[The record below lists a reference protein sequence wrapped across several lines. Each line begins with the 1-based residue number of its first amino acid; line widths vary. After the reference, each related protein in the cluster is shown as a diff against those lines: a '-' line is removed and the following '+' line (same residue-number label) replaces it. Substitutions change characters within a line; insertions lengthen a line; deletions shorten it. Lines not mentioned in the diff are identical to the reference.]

1 MNGDRAKKE
10 YLGLCVFDD
19 RQGKLGNRVQTMVD
33 DIIRKVGRNI
43 NCLGQEDPEIRYVFD
58 VAIED
63 HNKVYGTMQDVCE
76 GSGLKGYIYIADC
89 QYSNADV
96 VDILLFFSG
105 KMANE
110 LESWRV
116 YLED

>member
-33 DIIRKVGRNI
+33 DIIRRAGVNI
-43 NCLGQEDPEIRYVFD
+43 NYSAEQYAERHPIKTVRYVFD
-58 VAIED
+58 VVTEDRDLDDTFAIVRDMFLE
-63 HNKVYGTMQDVCE
+63 
-76 GSGLKGYIYIADC
+76 SRLKGYIYIADC

-96 VDILLFFSG
+96 VTILAFFNNG
-105 KMANE
+105 VMA
-110 LESWRV
+110 
-116 YLED
+116 

>member
-33 DIIRKVGRNI
+33 DIIRRAGVNI
-43 NCLGQEDPEIRYVFD
+43 NYSAEQYAERHPIKTIRYVFD
-58 VAIED
+58 FAIED
-63 HNKVYGTMQDVCE
+63 RNKVYGTVQDVCE

-96 VDILLFFSG
+96 VTILAFFNNSV
-105 KMANE
+105 MA
-110 LESWRV
+110 
-116 YLED
+116 

>member
-33 DIIRKVGRNI
+33 DIIRRAGVNI
-43 NCLGQEDPEIRYVFD
+43 NYSAEQYAERHPIKTIRYVFD

-63 HNKVYGTMQDVCE
+63 RNKVVSIMTDTAND
-76 GSGLKGYIYIADC
+76 SGLKGYIYIADC

-96 VDILLFFSG
+96 VEILAFFNS
-105 KMANE
+105 KM
-110 LESWRV
+110 V
-116 YLED
+116 

>member
-33 DIIRKVGRNI
+33 DIIRRAGVNI
-43 NCLGQEDPEIRYVFD
+43 NYSAEQYAERHPIKTIRYVFD
-58 VAIED
+58 VDIED
-63 HNKVYGTMQDVCE
+63 RNRVYDIMCDVCAD
-76 GSGLKGYIYIADC
+76 SGLKGYIYIADC

-96 VDILLFFSG
+96 VEILAFFNG
-105 KMANE
+105 KM
-110 LESWRV
+110 V
-116 YLED
+116 